1 MSAVQI
7 HKRFL
12 KGKRIDAECLDLEG
26 KEFIF
31 PNEWS
36 TYLVPGAVDKATSVT
51 KEVRFPQNFHGW
63 RQVVNRDTK
72 YNFGSRLRHLGVC
85 SQLCTYGFVIS

>member
-7 HKRFL
+7 HERFP
-12 KGKRIDAECLDLEG
+12 KGKHIDAECLDLEG

-51 KEVRFPQNFHGW
+51 KEVRFP
-63 RQVVNRDTK
+63 
-72 YNFGSRLRHLGVC
+72 
-85 SQLCTYGFVIS
+85 